1 MRRREFI
8 TLLGGAAVAWP
19 LAARAQQGGL
29 VRRVGWLAPQAV
41 DDPQGQANVAV
52 FQQTLRKLGWIAG
65 RNLSI
70 SRTIGIDFNRA
81 AAEAVSEAPD
91 TIVVTGTP
99 LTGALQKLTRTIPIV
114 FVNVA
119 DPVASG
125 YVASLARPGGNLTG
139 FISSEYSIAGKW
151 LNLLKEI
158 APNTSSVALLYNSE
172 NANWVGYLRA
182 MEAAAPSLQMSVRAM
197 LVTTAEEVA
206 RGVEAIATVP
216 GASAAVQPT
225 AFMIAHRSLLA
236 ELATRHRVPM
246 MGPFGIFAREGGL
259 ISYGPDFNEPFR
271 LAGTYVD
278 RILRGEKPGDL
289 PVQAPTK
296 IELIINM
303 KTAMAIGLTVSNT
316 LLVAADAVIE

>member
-1 MRRREFI
+1 M
-8 TLLGGAAVAWP
+8 LGGTAVAWP

-52 FQQTLRKLGWIAG
+52 FQQTLRKLGWIVG

-70 SRTIGIDFNRA
+70 SRTIAIDFNRS

-158 APNTSSVALLYNSE
+158 APNTSSVGLLYNSE
-172 NANWVGYLRA
+172 NANWVGYLQA
-182 MEAAAPSLQMSVRAM
+182 MEAAAPSLKMSVRAM

-206 RGVEAIATVP
+206 RGFEAIARVP

-225 AFMIAHRSLLA
+225 AFMITHRTLLA

-296 IELIINM
+296 IELIVNM
-303 KTAMAIGLTVSNT
+303 KTAMAIGLTVPNT
-316 LLVAADAVIE
+316 LLVAADEVIE